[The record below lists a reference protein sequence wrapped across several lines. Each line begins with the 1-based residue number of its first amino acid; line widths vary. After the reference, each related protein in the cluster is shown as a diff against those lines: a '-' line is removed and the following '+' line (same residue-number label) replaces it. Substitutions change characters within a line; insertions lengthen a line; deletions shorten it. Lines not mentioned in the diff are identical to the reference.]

1 MQLYK
6 YKQEIIR
13 TMKAKITKKKKKVYA
28 LDGFVKVPKSF
39 LVTPF
44 FNSVRSGDSYNKVK
58 ISKYFQYK
66 DLEFTS
72 ESLSIFNDFDIFLFI
87 VTETVKQ
94 KSNIIEFWF
103 DDLADFLGIESNH
116 KDTYFK
122 RYCETISKLEQ
133 IHVSFFLDNVRYS
146 LRFLELSPAQDKTKK
161 LQLKVDKNYLNFFD
175 SVNELYGVQRKTIK
189 GLKSD
194 YQRIL
199 YLMYVT
205 NRANR
210 ENHFSVDLLRFR
222 FQVPESMEDRKFI
235 YNIRKA
241 NKALKL
247 KGLIEDFSEVQ
258 KGGKTV
264 SFKVK
269 YVYSDLYPK
278 ENKKDREK
286 KEEKEEKPDNEDKT
300 DFSAFDDE
308 ENHFIN

>member
-1 MQLYK
+1 
-6 YKQEIIR
+6 
-13 TMKAKITKKKKKVYA
+13 MKTKITTKKKKVYA

-58 ISKYFQYK
+58 IAKYFQYK

-72 ESLSIFNDFDIFLFI
+72 ESLSIFNDFDVFLFI

-94 KSNIIEFWF
+94 KSNVIEFWF
-103 DDLADFLGIESNH
+103 DDLADFLGIEANH

-133 IHVSFFLDNVRYS
+133 IHVAFFLDNVRYS
-146 LRFLELSPAQDKTKK
+146 LRFLELSPAQDKAKK
-161 LQLKVDKNYLNFFD
+161 LQLKVDQNYLNFFD

-189 GLKSD
+189 SLKSD

-205 NRANR
+205 NRANA
-210 ENHFSVDLLRFR
+210 ENHFSVDLLKFR
-222 FQVPESMEDRKFI
+222 FQVPDTMAERKFV

-241 NKALKL
+241 NEALKT
-247 KGLIEDFSEVQ
+247 KGLIEDFSEVK

-269 YVYSDLYPK
+269 YTYANLHPK
-278 ENKKDREK
+278 KEK
-286 KEEKEEKPDNEDKT
+286 KT
-300 DFSAFDDE
+300 DISGFENQGADEHFDDSS
-308 ENHFIN
+308 I

>member
-1 MQLYK
+1 M
-6 YKQEIIR
+6 
-13 TMKAKITKKKKKVYA
+13 
-28 LDGFVKVPKSF
+28 KVPKSF

-58 ISKYFQYK
+58 IAKYFQYK

-72 ESLSIFNDFDIFLFI
+72 ESLSIFNDFDVFLFI

-94 KSNIIEFWF
+94 KSNVIEFWF
-103 DDLADFLGIESNH
+103 DDLADFLGIEPNH

-133 IHVSFFLDNVRYS
+133 IHVAFFLDNVRYS
-146 LRFLELSPAQDKTKK
+146 LRFLELSPAQDKAKK
-161 LQLKVDKNYLNFFD
+161 LQLKVDQNYLNFFE

-189 GLKSD
+189 SLKSD

-205 NRANR
+205 NRANA
-210 ENHFSVDLLRFR
+210 ENHFSVDLLKFR
-222 FQVPESMEDRKFI
+222 FQVPDTMAERKFV

-241 NKALKL
+241 NEALKT
-247 KGLIEDFSEVQ
+247 KGLIEDFSEVK

-269 YVYSDLYPK
+269 YTYANLHP
-278 ENKKDREK
+278 KKDK
-286 KEEKEEKPDNEDKT
+286 KT
-300 DFSAFDDE
+300 DISGFENQGEDEHFDDSS
-308 ENHFIN
+308 I

>member
-1 MQLYK
+1 
-6 YKQEIIR
+6 
-13 TMKAKITKKKKKVYA
+13 MKAKITKKKKKVYA

-58 ISKYFQYK
+58 IAKYFQYK

-94 KSNIIEFWF
+94 KSNVIEFWF
-103 DDLADFLGIESNH
+103 DDLADFLGIEPNH

-133 IHVSFFLDNVRYS
+133 IHVAFFLDNVRYS
-146 LRFLELSPAQDKTKK
+146 LRFLELSPAQDKSKK
-161 LQLKVDKNYLNFFD
+161 LRLKVDQNYLNFFD

-189 GLKSD
+189 NLKSD

-205 NRANR
+205 NRANA
-210 ENHFSVDLLRFR
+210 ENHFSVDLLKFR
-222 FQVPESMEDRKFI
+222 FQVPDTMAERKFV

-241 NKALKL
+241 NEALKL
-247 KGLIEDFSEVQ
+247 MGLIEDFSEVK

-269 YVYSDLYPK
+269 YTYSNLHPK
-278 ENKKDREK
+278 KEK
-286 KEEKEEKPDNEDKT
+286 KTDISGFEDKEEEE
-300 DFSAFDDE
+300 FFDDSS
-308 ENHFIN
+308 I